1 MTEPPAGQ
9 DDGSNEPQF
18 CNLGADDGSAPNFAQ
33 DTPLDDDTSFECDH
47 CGAFN
52 ETGEICKACKT
63 EFNAHDVIP
72 LDDLIQ
78 EDIHQVPPPV
88 AAAVPAAAAA
98 AGVAAAATGPE
109 LLPSRAALLVAAAQ
123 DVFNYMDSHG
133 QRDQHFKAMTDVLI
147 KLGLIVDEVQAL
159 LGLTDSQAT
168 DALKRGI
175 KDLLLVHLQPGID
188 GRGGDDGG
196 GDEGGGDGG
205 DGNDGD
211 DGDGV
216 DDVNH
221 RDQRARFA

>member
-1 MTEPPAGQ
+1 MRTKFR
-9 DDGSNEPQF
+9 DGSVLEVTFLDSGPALRAF
-18 CNLGADDGSAPNFAQ
+18 RPKPTDGQEEVF
-33 DTPLDDDTSFECDH
+33 TPLDDGSWECEYCH
-47 CGAFN
+47 KFN
-52 ETGEICKACKT
+52 ETGVGDTCGGCNRV
-63 EFNAHDVIP
+63 FNPNPHDELE
-72 LDDLIQ
+72 LDGYIQ
-78 EDIHQVPPPV
+78 EDVPEVPP
-88 AAAVPAAAAA
+88 
-98 AGVAAAATGPE
+98 GPE
-109 LLPSRAALLVAAAQ
+109 PHDWTVTGRSRAALLMAAAQ